1 MYKQDHEL
9 KKLENKKRKEIIAL
23 IDNFLEN
30 NHDSEKI
37 INYLE
42 DECYL
47 EISPPKKL
55 IEKNKSLKIIDDHTY
70 NFKGN
75 SYKPGNIIINLKK
88 AVFSTFLNLAENTVS
103 AVDSLSNCQTV
114 SGTSSNYQAVSGTI
128 SLLSILLLI
137 AGLVKIKLS
146 NLASLTLIITYNNSY
161 LEKNS
166 IEGVYSSLNDK
177 LEAIG
182 RNKITLREFFDV
194 LDELE
199 NIKSIS
205 IDNNKINIEEKI
217 KIKYR

>member
-1 MYKQDHEL
+1 MYKQEYEL

-30 NHDSEKI
+30 NHDSEEI

-88 AVFSTFLNLAENTVS
+88 AVIRTFFNLAENTVS
-103 AVDSLSNCQTV
+103 AVDSLSNCQT
-114 SGTSSNYQAVSGTI
+114 VSGTI

-146 NLASLTLIITYNNSY
+146 NLASLTLIITYNNSH

-166 IEGVYSSLNDK
+166 IEDVYSSLNDK